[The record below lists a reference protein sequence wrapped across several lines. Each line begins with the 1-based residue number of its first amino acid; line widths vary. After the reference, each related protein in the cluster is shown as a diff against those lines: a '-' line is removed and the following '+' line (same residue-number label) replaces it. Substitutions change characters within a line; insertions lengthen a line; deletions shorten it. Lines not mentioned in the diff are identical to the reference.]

1 MLDALIAGLITGN
14 TYALIALGISLI
26 FGVADLINF
35 AHGSVFAI
43 GAMAG
48 WWLIAEMG
56 LPFPAALAGVV
67 VLTAVLGL
75 LIERLALRPLVNAPP
90 IAPLLSTVAIGLI
103 LDRASELI
111 FSPETRRFPSQLPT
125 NNIMVGGMRFGTL
138 DLVI

>member
-48 WWLIAEMG
+48 WWLIAEIG

-75 LIERLALRPLVNAPP
+75 LIERLALRPRVNAPP
-90 IAPLLSTVAIGLI
+90 SAPLVSTVATRLT
-103 LDRASELI
+103 LDRAAAL
-111 FSPETRRFPSQLPT
+111 
-125 NNIMVGGMRFGTL
+125 NIPPA
-138 DLVI
+138 